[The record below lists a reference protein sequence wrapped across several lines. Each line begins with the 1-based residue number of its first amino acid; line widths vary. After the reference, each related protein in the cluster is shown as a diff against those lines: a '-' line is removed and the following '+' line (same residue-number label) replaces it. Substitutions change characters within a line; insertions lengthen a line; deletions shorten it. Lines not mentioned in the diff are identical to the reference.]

1 MPQTAKPSAKTTRN
15 ATSGLTMLRKDMNT
29 GATALCTLI
38 AEGPPPR
45 NATLQEHMNV
55 HHNHRTW
62 GYLNPWS
69 MVLMALQ
76 DQVAQNAT
84 VCLVATPPIL
94 MNVMMAPLP
103 VLRISSQGI
112 SVMMGIFKNL
122 KEFPVPQTARLF
134 VRIMMSASFSPI
146 GKRKDPNTW
155 VSATFT
161 EVAMNLQMKS
171 AGSGINVIVDQPT
184 QTWMIAA
191 HLNFK

>member
-1 MPQTAKPSAKTTRN
+1 M
-15 ATSGLTMLRKDMNT
+15 G
-29 GATALCTLI
+29 
-38 AEGPPPR
+38 
-45 NATLQEHMNV
+45 NV

-84 VCLVATPPIL
+84 VCLVATPQIL
-94 MNVMMAPLP
+94 MNVTMAPLP

-146 GKRKDPNTW
+146 GLKRRGITD
-155 VSATFT
+155 SATFT

-171 AGSGINVIVDQPT
+171 AGSGSNVIVDQPT
-184 QTWMIAA
+184 QT
-191 HLNFK
+191 

>member
-15 ATSGLTMLRKDMNT
+15 ATSGLTMLRKDVNT

-38 AEGPPPR
+38 AEGPLPR
-45 NATLQEHMNV
+45 NATLQEHTNA

-69 MVLMALQ
+69 KVLMALQ
-76 DQVAQNAT
+76 DQVAQNVT

-94 MNVMMAPLP
+94 MNVTMAPLP
-103 VLRISSQGI
+103 ALRISSQGI
-112 SVMMGIFKNL
+112 SVMMEIFKKL
-122 KEFPVPQTARLF
+122 KEFPAPQTARLF

-146 GKRKDPNTW
+146 GRRKDPNTW

-184 QTWMIAA
+184 QTWTIAA

>member
-1 MPQTAKPSAKTTRN
+1 MPLTAKPSAKTTPN
-15 ATSGLTMLRKDMNT
+15 ATSGLTMLRKDVNT

-45 NATLQEHMNV
+45 NATLQEHTNV

-84 VCLVATPPIL
+84 VCLVATPLIL
-94 MNVMMAPLP
+94 MNVTMAPLP

-112 SVMMGIFKNL
+112 SVMMEIFKKW
-122 KEFPVPQTARLF
+122 KEFPAPQTARLF

-146 GKRKDPNTW
+146 GLKRRGRTD
-155 VSATFT
+155 SAIFI

-171 AGSGINVIVDQPT
+171 AGSGSNVIVDQPT
-184 QTWMIAA
+184 QTWTIAA